1 VNLLRNL
8 TKSIF
13 GVVSLGVLASSYS
26 IGLATQEPTS
36 LTPGP
41 VVSPTT
47 TDPLPS
53 FTSPENEDEYEN
65 EEYENEENEAEDGG
79 DDVAAP
85 APSASKAPT
94 NTAKPTATAAPTTTA
109 APTNTK
115 EPTKK
120 PAAAPTPTSTKATPP
135 PAPTG
140 AKGNGPGVGDELYY
154 KYGSIQLAVVK
165 SGNVLTEVKI
175 LKATTYGNE
184 FANVPGDL
192 AKAAVAVNGT
202 NFANVSGATYTSNAF
217 RKSLESALA
226 KL

>member
-1 VNLLRNL
+1 VRNL

-26 IGLATQEPTS
+26 LGVANQASTP
-36 LTPGP
+36 LTAVPD
-41 VVSPTT
+41 VSPSSTS
-47 TDPLPS
+47 PLPS
-53 FTSPENEDEYEN
+53 FTSTEDDDE
-65 EEYENEENEAEDGG
+65 GFG
-79 DDVAAP
+79 DEGDEVATP
-85 APSASKAPT
+85 APSSSKEPT

-120 PAAAPTPTSTKATPP
+120 PAATPTPNSTKATPP

-165 SGNVLTEVKI
+165 SGNAISEVKV
-175 LKATTYGNE
+175 LKATTEGSE
-184 FANVPGDL
+184 FSHVPADL
-192 AKAAVAVNGT
+192 AKAAIAANGT

>member
-1 VNLLRNL
+1 MKWEVNLLRNL

-26 IGLATQEPTS
+26 LGLANQASTS

-41 VVSPTT
+41 NVSPSNPS
-47 TDPLPS
+47 PLPS
-53 FTSPENEDEYEN
+53 FTPPEDDEYED
-65 EEYENEENEAEDGG
+65 EEYEDEG
-79 DDVAAP
+79 DEVATP

-94 NTAKPTATAAPTTTA
+94 NTAKPTATAAPATTA

-120 PAAAPTPTSTKATPP
+120 PAATPTPTATKATPP

-175 LKATTYGNE
+175 LKATTNGNE

-217 RKSLESALA
+217 RKSLESALG

>member
-79 DDVAAP
+79 DEVAAP
-85 APSASKAPT
+85 APSFSKAPISSSG
-94 NTAKPTATAAPTTTA
+94 PTATA

-115 EPTKK
+115 EPTSK
-120 PAAAPTPTSTKATPP
+120 PSSSSSPTPTKATPA

-140 AKGNGPGVGDELYY
+140 AQGAGPGVGDELFY
-154 KYGSIQLAVVK
+154 KYGSIQIAVVK
-165 SGNVLTEVKI
+165 SGNALTEVKV
-175 LKATTYGNE
+175 LKATTNGSE
-184 FANVPGDL
+184 FAHVPADL
-192 AKAAVAVNGT
+192 AKAAVTVNGT

-217 RKSLESALA
+217 RKSLESALG

>member
-1 VNLLRNL
+1 MGYCGFDLLVAMEVVVVVIVVFVVIVAVVVAVDVVAVFADANADAAAADDDE
-8 TKSIF
+8 SF
-13 GVVSLGVLASSYS
+13 GDEGDEV
-26 IGLATQEPTS
+26 ATPT
-36 LTPGP
+36 
-41 VVSPTT
+41 
-47 TDPLPS
+47 
-53 FTSPENEDEYEN
+53 
-65 EEYENEENEAEDGG
+65 
-79 DDVAAP
+79 
-85 APSASKAPT
+85 PSASKAPT

-120 PAAAPTPTSTKATPP
+120 PAATPTPTSTKATPP

-165 SGNVLTEVKI
+165 SGNAISEVKV
-175 LKATTYGNE
+175 LKATTEGSE
-184 FANVPGDL
+184 FSHVPADL
-192 AKAAVAVNGT
+192 AKAAIAANGT

>member
-1 VNLLRNL
+1 MRNL

-41 VVSPTT
+41 AVSPTT

-65 EEYENEENEAEDGG
+65 EEYEDEEYEDEG
-79 DDVAAP
+79 DEVATP

-94 NTAKPTATAAPTTTA
+94 SNSGPTATA

-115 EPTKK
+115 EPTSK
-120 PAAAPTPTSTKATPP
+120 PSSSSSPAPTKATPA

-140 AKGNGPGVGDELYY
+140 SQGVGPGVGDELFY

-175 LKATTYGNE
+175 LKATTNGNE

-217 RKSLESALA
+217 RKSLESALG